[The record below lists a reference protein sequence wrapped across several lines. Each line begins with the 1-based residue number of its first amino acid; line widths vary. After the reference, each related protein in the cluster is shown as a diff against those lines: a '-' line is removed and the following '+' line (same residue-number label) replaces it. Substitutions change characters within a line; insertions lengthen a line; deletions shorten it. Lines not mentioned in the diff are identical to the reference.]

1 MANITFRLP
10 GREQYSYAEV
20 SVAHEEISGPDG
32 PDFLAEILA
41 NSLAALN
48 LTYPEAER
56 PAAPAALQDARPAPA
71 APATGGQQ
79 CLHGER
85 KHVKGKSAKGPWQG
99 LFCPQPK
106 GSNDSCS
113 PVWLKTGEPGWQW

>member
-20 SVAHEEISGPDG
+20 SVTNDEIDGPDG
-32 PDFLAEILA
+32 QGLLASLLTDA
-41 NSLAALN
+41 LAALN
-48 LTYPEAER
+48 LAYPEAER
-56 PAAPAALQDARPAPA
+56 PAAPQASQSAPQAAPA
-71 APATGGQQ
+71 AGGQQ
-79 CLHGER
+79 CIHGER

-106 GSNDSCS
+106 GAAGSCD
-113 PVWLKTGEPGWQW
+113 PVWLKQGEPGWQW